1 MGVEILSSDMVDTV
15 TFDQVLPWR
24 LLRRY
29 RHKELQKGTL
39 TDEVGAV
46 PTYVSSLTA
55 LYYPTTQWAA
65 APKLLAA
72 AVANSAGSTPWMT
85 ICSKV
90 RT

>member
-1 MGVEILSSDMVDTV
+1 MDMSNTNVRVRESACLCTMGVEILSSDMGDTV

-46 PTYVSSLTA
+46 PTYVSST
-55 LYYPTTQWAA
+55 
-65 APKLLAA
+65 
-72 AVANSAGSTPWMT
+72 
-85 ICSKV
+85 
-90 RT
+90 R

>member
-1 MGVEILSSDMVDTV
+1 MGVEILSSDMGDTV

-46 PTYVSSLTA
+46 PTYVSST
-55 LYYPTTQWAA
+55 
-65 APKLLAA
+65 
-72 AVANSAGSTPWMT
+72 
-85 ICSKV
+85 
-90 RT
+90 R